1 MASISLATRAAARA
15 FSVVN
20 IMGLDRGLRCRL
32 AISDAVGFRGAVPRK
47 GKSLQLSAWIIDLF
61 HLRQT
66 YRLCEKGCPVAHIF
80 FASCE
85 AVGLGRAAQR
95 RQSRRRRPGGAPE
108 PLGGALLRRHSRLE
122 LRLAAPGRLA
132 ATGSSSGSSE
142 RRPEQLYGQPLL
154 DRYLTVMSV
163 TPPETLKH

>member
-32 AISDAVGFRGAVPRK
+32 AISDAVGFRGAVLRK

-66 YRLCEKGCPVAHIF
+66 SQIMRERMSGCSHFFLQAVRRWGWGELRSAGKAAGDAREAHLSRSVAH
-80 FASCE
+80 CC
-85 AVGLGRAAQR
+85 
-95 RQSRRRRPGGAPE
+95 
-108 PLGGALLRRHSRLE
+108 
-122 LRLAAPGRLA
+122 A
-132 ATGSSSGSSE
+132 ATAALSSAL
-142 RRPEQLYGQPLL
+142 QL
-154 DRYLTVMSV
+154 
-163 TPPETLKH
+163 